1 MEDEGRLAM
10 NVKLS
15 PDVEKF
21 AEECV
26 AEGRFGG
33 VGEVV
38 DAAMH
43 LLQDQEKRRRAFIQ
57 SLKDAEEES
66 EHDGYVTMEEVMA
79 DIDAIIEAAEASEA
93 AQAD

>member
-1 MEDEGRLAM
+1 M

-15 PDVEKF
+15 PDIEKF

-26 AEGRFGG
+26 AEGRFDG

-43 LLQDQEKRRRAFIQ
+43 LLQDQEMRRRAFIQ

-66 EHDGYVTMEEVMA
+66 EREGYVTMEEVMA
-79 DIDAIIEAAEASEA
+79 DIDAIIEAAEAAEA
-93 AQAD
+93 AQVD